1 MMNKNTETEWEYH
14 LEESTEE
21 ESVEKRD
28 LGYLLDKNGGSD
40 STELEH
46 VICCWLDSTENNAKY
61 LVKQH
66 MLNMPQDIMAEATA
80 NWKSHNGLIREQDD
94 LVNVDAYH
102 MSDTGYMRYVAKSL
116 MQQDSAFFRQQCLE
130 DSLTELHRHDYVEI
144 AYVLKGSLK
153 QNIVGQDEVFQE
165 GEVCV
170 IGQNSL
176 HQDYLTYQDST
187 VLFLGISNELF
198 EREDDYG
205 KKFSRAQDFF
215 RKLVIR
221 RKKDLKFIRFTP
233 RPGAREQL
241 EPVIAAIVK
250 ENALCRPGYES
261 IVAGLLERMN
271 TILMSQ
277 YQIALSK
284 KEQTQVRK
292 LLFDDVIDYID
303 QNYADVTLNDLC
315 KKFSYNTYYFNR
327 LIKENTGLTY
337 SQYLQKVRLDKAAF
351 YLKTTHD
358 SIERIALRVGY
369 TNQGFFY
376 EKFELRFGV
385 SPREYRL
392 A

>member
-1 MMNKNTETEWEYH
+1 MILKVDETEVTKNSSMEDMGAENMVNFQTSKEGDSISH
-14 LEESTEE
+14 LAQTVLTWIGHTE
-21 ESVEKRD
+21 D
-28 LGYLLDKNGGSD
+28 
-40 STELEH
+40 T
-46 VICCWLDSTENNAKY
+46 AKY
-61 LVKQH
+61 LVEQH
-66 MLNMPQDIMAEATA
+66 MLNMPKDVMAEATA
-80 NWKSHNGLIREQDD
+80 NWKHHNGLIREQDD
-94 LVNVDAYH
+94 LINVDAYE
-102 MSDTGYMRYVAKSL
+102 MSDTGYMRYAAKSL
-116 MQQDSAFFRQQCLE
+116 MQQDSAFFRQQCQQ

-144 AYVLKGSLK
+144 AYVVKGNLK
-153 QNIVGQDEVFQE
+153 QNILGQDEVFHE
-165 GEVCV
+165 GEICV
-170 IGQNSL
+170 VGQNSL
-176 HQDYLTYQDST
+176 HQDYLTYQDAI
-187 VLFLGISNELF
+187 VIFLGISNEMF
-198 EREDDYG
+198 ERKDDFG
-205 KKFSRAQDFF
+205 KKYSRAQDFF

-233 RPGAREQL
+233 RPGAKEEL
-241 EPVIAAIVK
+241 EPVLAQIIR
-250 ENALCRPGYES
+250 ENAEVKPGYES

-303 QNYADVTLNDLC
+303 QNYADVTLDDLC
-315 KKFSYNTYYFNR
+315 RKFSYNTYYFNR

-351 YLKTTHD
+351 YLKTTSD

-376 EKFELRFGV
+376 EKFEKRFGT

-392 A
+392 S

>member
-1 MMNKNTETEWEYH
+1 M
-14 LEESTEE
+14 
-21 ESVEKRD
+21 EK
-28 LGYLLDKNGGSD
+28 YIE
-40 STELEH
+40 TELEDNLSEYQGEEFEYLYERANSKMQNESLAK
-46 VICCWLDSTENNAKY
+46 VVELWLEASEKNAKY
-61 LVKQH
+61 LVHQH
-66 MLNMPQDIMAEATA
+66 MLNMPEDIMAEATA

-94 LVNVDAYH
+94 LVNIDAYH
-102 MSDTGYMRYVAKSL
+102 MTDQGYMKYAAKSL
-116 MQQDSAFFRQQCLE
+116 MQQDSAFFRQQCSK

-144 AYVLKGSLK
+144 AYVLHGTLK
-153 QNIVGQDEVFQE
+153 QNIVGQDEEFHE

-187 VLFLGISNELF
+187 VIFLGISNELF

-241 EPVIAAIVK
+241 EPVLSDIVR
-250 ENALCRPGYES
+250 ENALCQPGYES

-271 TILMSQ
+271 TILMTQ

-303 QNYADVTLNDLC
+303 QNYADVTLHDLC

-327 LIKENTGLTY
+327 LIKENTGFTY

-385 SPREYRL
+385 SPREYRMS
-392 A
+392 